1 MRHLYRLAAWAT
13 LALLAGACASYRYI
27 PPQTAAGRQCVTT
40 CDTNKQLCAAGKE
53 QTAAV
58 KAQACETR
66 RATQLSACLAVA
78 GNDKAAREQCAKKVG
93 YCSTYAD
100 TSACDEGYRS
110 CYVQCGGQ
118 VVLEED

>member
-1 MRHLYRLAAWAT
+1 MIHRNHSALWVA
-13 LALLAGACASYRYI
+13 LALFCTACTSYRYI

-40 CDTNKQLCAAGKE
+40 CETNKQICTAGKE

-58 KAQACETR
+58 KTQACETR
-66 RATQLSACLAVA
+66 RATQLSSCLALA
-78 GNDKAAREQCAKKVG
+78 GSDKGAREQCAKKSG

-100 TSACDEGYRS
+100 TSACEESYRA

-118 VVLEED
+118 VVLEES